1 MHTDLDE
8 QYDKIYRYCY
18 MKLRHQ
24 QTAEDITQ
32 ETFLRF
38 LENKTYKDMGKEIS
52 YLYRIARNLCIDLMR
67 KQKNEALS
75 EELPGCTENIQE
87 RMAVHMDLR
96 KAIKSPGRSGAGA
109 CLSAVCK
116 RAFCWKNSRDTGD
129 FRFALYRKGQ
139 RMSEK
144 AEKGNGGIRLKQKLK
159 KELQMLYQPPDPV
172 RKQEFCR
179 GCRKAE

>member
-52 YLYRIARNLCIDLMR
+52 YLYRIARNLCIDQIR

-75 EELPGCTENIQE
+75 EELSGW
-87 RMAVHMDLR
+87 MAVHMDLR
-96 KAIKSPGRSGAGA
+96 KAIKSLDAQEQELVFLRYVNE
-109 CLSAVCK
+109 LSVGKTAEILGI
-116 RAFCWKNSRDTGD
+116 S
-129 FRFALYRKGQ
+129 RFALYRKD
-139 RMSEK
+139 REC
-144 AEKGNGGIRLKQKLK
+144 LKKLK
-159 KELQMLYQPPDPV
+159 KEM
-172 RKQEFCR
+172 E
-179 GCRKAE
+179 G

>member
-67 KQKNEALS
+67 KQKNEAFP
-75 EELPGCTENIQE
+75 EEFPGCTENIQE
-87 RMAVHMDLR
+87 RMAV
-96 KAIKSPGRSGAGA
+96 
-109 CLSAVCK
+109 
-116 RAFCWKNSRDTGD
+116 
-129 FRFALYRKGQ
+129 
-139 RMSEK
+139 
-144 AEKGNGGIRLKQKLK
+144 NGI
-159 KELQMLYQPPDPV
+159 
-172 RKQEFCR
+172 
-179 GCRKAE
+179 

>member
-52 YLYRIARNLCIDLMR
+52 YLYRIARNLCIDQIR

-96 KAIKSPGRSGAGA
+96 KAIKSLDAQEQELVFLRYVNE
-109 CLSAVCK
+109 LSVGKTAEILGI
-116 RAFCWKNSRDTGD
+116 S
-129 FRFALYRKGQ
+129 RFALYRKD
-139 RMSEK
+139 REC
-144 AEKGNGGIRLKQKLK
+144 LKKLK
-159 KELQMLYQPPDPV
+159 KEM
-172 RKQEFCR
+172 E
-179 GCRKAE
+179 G

>member
-52 YLYRIARNLCIDLMR
+52 YLYRIARNLCIDQIR

-75 EELPGCTENIQE
+75 EELSGCMENIQE

-96 KAIKSPGRSGAGA
+96 KAIKSLDAQEQELV
-109 CLSAVCK
+109 LS
-116 RAFCWKNSRDTGD
+116 
-129 FRFALYRKGQ
+129 L
-139 RMSEK
+139 
-144 AEKGNGGIRLKQKLK
+144 IHI
-159 KELQMLYQPPDPV
+159 
-172 RKQEFCR
+172 
-179 GCRKAE
+179 

>member
-52 YLYRIARNLCIDLMR
+52 YLYRIARNLCIDQIR

-75 EELPGCTENIQE
+75 EELSGCMENIQE

-96 KAIKSPGRSGAGA
+96 KAIKSLDAQEQELVFLRYVNE
-109 CLSAVCK
+109 LSVGK
-116 RAFCWKNSRDTGD
+116 TTEILGIS
-129 FRFALYRKGQ
+129 RFALYRKD
-139 RMSEK
+139 REC
-144 AEKGNGGIRLKQKLK
+144 LKKLK
-159 KELQMLYQPPDPV
+159 KEM
-172 RKQEFCR
+172 E
-179 GCRKAE
+179 G

>member
-52 YLYRIARNLCIDLMR
+52 YLYRIARNLCIDQMR
-67 KQKNEALS
+67 KQKNEAFS
-75 EELPGCTENIQE
+75 EEFPGCTENVQE

-96 KAIKSPGRSGAGA
+96 KAIKVWTLRSRS
-109 CLSAVCK
+109 LS
-116 RAFCWKNSRDTGD
+116 FCG
-129 FRFALYRKGQ
+129 
-139 RMSEK
+139 M
-144 AEKGNGGIRLKQKLK
+144 
-159 KELQMLYQPPDPV
+159 
-172 RKQEFCR
+172 
-179 GCRKAE
+179 

>member
-52 YLYRIARNLCIDLMR
+52 YLYRIARNLCIDQIR

-75 EELPGCTENIQE
+75 EELSGCMENIQE

-96 KAIKSPGRSGAGA
+96 KAIKSLDAQEQELVFLTG
-109 CLSAVCK
+109 LLNDDD
-116 RAFCWKNSRDTGD
+116 RAD
-129 FRFALYRKGQ
+129 
-139 RMSEK
+139 
-144 AEKGNGGIRLKQKLK
+144 GIRQGASQLWILLEG
-159 KELQMLYQPPDPV
+159 KELVFVPP
-172 RKQEFCR
+172 
-179 GCRKAE
+179 